1 MNPFDS
7 FLINPILN
15 LLVLFYKGFAL
26 LAIPGALGFAIILLT
41 VVIRL
46 ALWPLIAAQLKSTQK
61 MSALKPHLD
70 RIKTE
75 HGHDKMRHQQEVSKL
90 YKEHGVNPL
99 SGCLPLL
106 IQMPV
111 FIALYQVLL
120 KIVDFTK
127 NDFLIGINNR
137 LYFPFLH
144 LDGIPDPSYLGV
156 SLAAKPSD
164 WRNIGFLILL
174 VPIATGFLQYLQSKM
189 LVSST
194 TTAVVKKAAIGEP
207 RPVGREDKKEGLED
221 SMAQMQSQMSFIMPA
236 MIAFFSYGFP
246 IGLSLY
252 WNTFTIV
259 GIIQQYIISGAGS
272 LNKYL
277 PEKWRK

>member
-1 MNPFDS
+1 MNPFDYL
-7 FLINPILN
+7 LINPILN
-15 LLVLFYKGFAL
+15 LLLVFYKGLATI
-26 LAIPGALGFAIILLT
+26 AIPGALGFAIILLT
-41 VVIRL
+41 IVIRMV
-46 ALWPLIAAQLKSTQK
+46 LWPLISSQLKSTQK
-61 MSALKPHLD
+61 MAALKPHLD
-70 RIKTE
+70 RIKSE
-75 HGHDKMRHQQEVSKL
+75 HGHDKVRHQQEVSKL

-99 SGCLPLL
+99 AGCLPLI

-120 KIVDFTK
+120 KIVDVA
-127 NDFLIGINNR
+127 NGNFLENINSR
-137 LYFPFLH
+137 LYSPLLN
-144 LDGIPDPSYLGV
+144 LDKIPDPSFLGV

-164 WRNIGFLILL
+164 WRQIGFLVLL
-174 VPIATGFLQYLQSKM
+174 VPVLTGLFQFVQSKM
-189 LVSST
+189 MSST
-194 TTAVVKKAAIGEP
+194 APAAKKVEKPSGE
-207 RPVGREDKKEGLED
+207 DQSKKKESFED
-221 SMAQMQSQMSFIMPA
+221 SMAQMQSQMILIMPA

-259 GIIQQYIISGAGS
+259 GIIQQYIIAGAGS